1 MIEGLPFYVSLVFIL
16 VTLSTVVLLLR
27 AIPKAARNTFPSRL
41 LSFVLPFWLLL
52 QGVLSIGTFYQATDS
67 VPPRVFA
74 FGVLPSL
81 VFIVAFFVFFR
92 KSFVDELS
100 LKALT
105 LISVV
110 RVFVEITLLWLYQA
124 GQIPRIMTFEG
135 FNFDILSGLTAIVV
149 YFVAFRGGKINRPL
163 LIVWNI
169 FALGLLLNIV
179 TIALLSFKGP
189 IQKLGLEQ
197 PNVAVNYFPFVWLP
211 TMVVPIVLFSHLAA
225 LRQLFRQ
232 DST

>member
-16 VTLSTVVLLLR
+16 VTLLTVGLLLR

-52 QGVLSIGTFYQATDS
+52 QGVLSIGGFYQATDS

-81 VFIVAFFVFFR
+81 LFIVIFFIFFR
-92 KSFVDELS
+92 KNFVNELS

-110 RVFVEITLLWLYQA
+110 RIFVEIVLLWLYQA

-135 FNFDILSGLTAIVV
+135 FNFDILSGLTAVIV
-149 YFVAFRGGKINRPL
+149 YFVAFRGGRVNR
-163 LIVWNI
+163 
-169 FALGLLLNIV
+169 
-179 TIALLSFKGP
+179 
-189 IQKLGLEQ
+189 
-197 PNVAVNYFPFVWLP
+197 
-211 TMVVPIVLFSHLAA
+211 
-225 LRQLFRQ
+225 
-232 DST
+232 

>member
-16 VTLSTVVLLLR
+16 VTLLTVGLLFR
-27 AIPKAARNTFPSRL
+27 AIPQAARNSFPSRL

-52 QGVLSIGTFYQATDS
+52 QGILSIGEFYRSTDS

-81 VFIVAFFVFFR
+81 LFIVAFFIFFR
-92 KSFVDELS
+92 KNFIGELS

-105 LISVV
+105 LVSVV
-110 RVFVEITLLWLYQA
+110 RIFVEITLLWLFQG

-135 FNFDILSGLTAIVV
+135 FNFDILSGLTAIVI
-149 YFVAFRGGKINRPL
+149 YFLAFRGGRINRPL
-163 LIVWNI
+163 LIGWNI
-169 FALGLLLNIV
+169 LALGLLLNIV
-179 TIALLSFKGP
+179 TIALLSFKSP
-189 IQKLGLEQ
+189 MQKLGLEQ

-211 TMVVPIVLFSHLAA
+211 TIVVPIVLFSHLAA
-225 LRQLFRQ
+225 LWKLFKR
-232 DST
+232 DTV